1 VAYAPYSTNSYLD
14 SLRIGVST
22 DCGTT
27 FTYLY
32 NKFGTT
38 LATAPVNTGSTFVP
52 LPSQWRKDTV
62 VLNNYLSANNLLIA
76 FENIG
81 RFGQQMFIDN
91 INLQLNPVANFTVND
106 TTICVATSIV
116 FTDQSTGLANSWNW
130 SFSGG
135 TPATS
140 NQQNVTVLYNTTGL
154 FDVTLAVANGSG
166 SQIKNKIAHIKVSS
180 LPVPLITNTNNL
192 LTCSLAGINYQWY
205 QNNLLISGATQQTYR
220 ARKNDNYTVKVIDLN
235 GCINTSVPYLVTGIP
250 NGILVYPNPAGN
262 KIFISSYTIMG
273 KAAVKIY
280 SSNGS
285 LVIDKQFND
294 IALINEINLS
304 HLAAGVYEIKIITD
318 KDILVKKIQH
328 FAE

>member
-1 VAYAPYSTNSYLD
+1 MP
-14 SLRIGVST
+14 
-22 DCGTT
+22 
-27 FTYLY
+27 
-32 NKFGTT
+32 
-38 LATAPVNTGSTFVP
+38 
-52 LPSQWRKDTV
+52 
-62 VLNNYLSANNLLIA
+62 
-76 FENIG
+76 
-81 RFGQQMFIDN
+81 
-91 INLQLNPVANFTVND
+91 
-106 TTICVATSIV
+106 
-116 FTDQSTGLANSWNW
+116 
-130 SFSGG
+130 
-135 TPATS
+135 
-140 NQQNVTVLYNTTGL
+140 
-154 FDVTLAVANGSG
+154 
-166 SQIKNKIAHIKVSS
+166 
-180 LPVPLITNTNNL
+180 
-192 LTCSLAGINYQWY
+192 
-205 QNNLLISGATQQTYR
+205 QQTYR